1 MYSINFKIDYN
12 ELILRLTN
20 FNSYYFKYY
29 AVNMVSI
36 YNLICTGKYNA
47 LLNNAKYNVNKYND
61 M

>member
-29 AVNMVSI
+29 AINMVSI
-36 YNLICTGKYNA
+36 YNLICTG
-47 LLNNAKYNVNKYND
+47 
-61 M
+61 